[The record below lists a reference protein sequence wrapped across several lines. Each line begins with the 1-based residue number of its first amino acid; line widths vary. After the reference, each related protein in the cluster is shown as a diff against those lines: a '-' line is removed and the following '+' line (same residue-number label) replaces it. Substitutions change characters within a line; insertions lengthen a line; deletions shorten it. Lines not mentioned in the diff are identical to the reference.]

1 MLLEKEIAFCQHSK
15 KKCLACI
22 SVSNSKTK
30 GHYKQCSFSV
40 MKDLDLLKLF
50 TLKLSIVFNIVIW
63 PLEWKVFQG
72 RVLLEHEELSSMFV
86 FIELVGI
93 ESHSTERRCGRPD
106 ESLLQYLAVAKT

>member
-1 MLLEKEIAFCQHSK
+1 MLFVSTLKRKVWLLLVFGACSEITIFSLRIIKESK
-15 KKCLACI
+15 
-22 SVSNSKTK
+22 
-30 GHYKQCSFSV
+30 F
-40 MKDLDLLKLF
+40 LKLF

-72 RVLLEHEELSSMFV
+72 RVLLEYEKLSSMFV
-86 FIELVGI
+86 FTELVGI

>member
-1 MLLEKEIAFCQHSK
+1 MLFVSTLKRNVWLELVFQTRKLI
-15 KKCLACI
+15 
-22 SVSNSKTK
+22 VN
-30 GHYKQCSFSV
+30 SFSV
-40 MKDLDLLKLF
+40 IKELDLLKLF

-72 RVLLEHEELSSMFV
+72 RVLLEHKELSSMFV
-86 FIELVGI
+86 FIELVGT

>member
-1 MLLEKEIAFCQHSK
+1 MLFVSTLKRKVWLLLVLGSCSEILRIIKESK
-15 KKCLACI
+15 
-22 SVSNSKTK
+22 
-30 GHYKQCSFSV
+30 F
-40 MKDLDLLKLF
+40 LKLF

-72 RVLLEHEELSSMFV
+72 RVLLEYEKLSSMFV
-86 FIELVGI
+86 FTELVGI